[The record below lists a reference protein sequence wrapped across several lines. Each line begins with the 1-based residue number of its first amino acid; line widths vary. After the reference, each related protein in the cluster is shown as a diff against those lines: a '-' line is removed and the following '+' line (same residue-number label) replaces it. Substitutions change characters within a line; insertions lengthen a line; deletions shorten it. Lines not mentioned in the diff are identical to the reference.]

1 MAAVNENPLI
11 SLPLATL
18 VKELLGKHIVY
29 FRDGKHCIS
38 VSQETAYA
46 IFMACSNEHTCH
58 VQFPTDKFNVD
69 MFGEPITAPL
79 VWDLAAWRA
88 SSERHLRAKMK
99 AKAEKEERDIFEANR
114 KIVARA
120 ILKISGLNMD
130 QASVMA
136 HRWLKEKNMSRIE
149 MIGVTKLITKVEEL

>member
-1 MAAVNENPLI
+1 MAANENPLI

-18 VKELLGKHIVY
+18 VKELLGKHIIH

-38 VSQETAYA
+38 VSQETAFC

-58 VQFPTDKFNVD
+58 VQFPADRFNVD
-69 MFGEPITAPL
+69 MFGEPIAAPL
-79 VWDLAAWRA
+79 VWDLNAWRA

-136 HRWLKEKNMSRIE
+136 HRWLKDKNMTRIE